1 MLPGLSNLDLLG
13 LDFHSGI
20 GVHDIPENVLFRV
33 GLCLL

>member
-20 GVHDIPENVLFRV
+20 GIHDILENVLFSVR
-33 GLCLL
+33 LCLL